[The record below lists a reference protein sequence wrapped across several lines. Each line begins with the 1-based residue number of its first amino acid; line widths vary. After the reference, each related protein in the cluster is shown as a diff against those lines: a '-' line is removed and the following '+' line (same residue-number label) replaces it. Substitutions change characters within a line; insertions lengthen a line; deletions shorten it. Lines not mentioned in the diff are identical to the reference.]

1 MNRNDRQ
8 VISSRIFNSLS
19 DDVKSYDLPSECSQL
34 GMADGDESEAF
45 LSKKNYVKRRLE
57 EVNDATLLTIAF
69 AYEEKYPDFAF
80 REVLK
85 KIRDALSGPEVSDL
99 TRRLILNELGRYE
112 LFGEYHKIVDE
123 LETIFPLSE
132 MTSQWG
138 GTVKSALIQ
147 HCIRNQDLSNDHVFE
162 EIKVISCSRSLFFE
176 FLEKV
181 VHPNSRRNAEQ
192 QEVVDTINPHL
203 KKDGYHLIQSGSI
216 SGYPL
221 FKIVPLAGG
230 VAGSP
235 KNLIFAADG
244 AKPELVLTDAIN
256 NDIQIVKNADK
267 CLVYDRPISSSGLTK
282 QEMLEWWQDLQKID
296 DNAQARKSLVERLK
310 RSLASD
316 GERNL
321 FAVYYKTFKATGD
334 NFPAL
339 IPQVYLHYDPY
350 TIKQLG
356 GLNRLVRQ
364 RMDFL
369 ILFSAKDRV
378 VIEVDGSQHFAE
390 NGEPS
395 LRKYADMVE
404 ADRDLRLAGYEI
416 YRFGSNELVG
426 AGSETKIQ
434 DFFTR
439 LMRKHGL

>member
-1 MNRNDRQ
+1 MNRHDRQ
-8 VISSRIFNSLS
+8 KISSHIWDNLTAN
-19 DDVKSYDLPSECSQL
+19 VKSYHLPSECSQL
-34 GMADGDESEAF
+34 GLADGDDSEAF
-45 LSKKNYVKRRLE
+45 SNKKNYVKRRLDD
-57 EVNDATLLTIAF
+57 VNDAVLLEVAF
-69 AYEEKYPDFAF
+69 NFEEKYPNFVF
-80 REVLK
+80 REELK
-85 KIRDALSGPEVSDL
+85 KVRDGLSGPELSDL

-112 LFGEYHKIVDE
+112 LFGDYHKIADE
-123 LETIFPLSE
+123 LETLFPLAE

-138 GTVKSALIQ
+138 GSVKSSIIQ
-147 HCIRNQDLSNDHVFE
+147 HCIRNQDLSNDDVFE
-162 EIKVISCSRSLFFE
+162 EIKVMNCSRSLFFE

-192 QEVVDTINPHL
+192 KEVVDLINPHL
-203 KKDGYHLIQSGSI
+203 VKDGYHFIPNGTV

-221 FKIVPLAGG
+221 FKVVPLAGG

-256 NDIQIVKNADK
+256 NDIQIVKNASN
-267 CLVYDRPISSSGLTK
+267 CLVYDRPIASSGLTK
-282 QEMLEWWQDLQKID
+282 QEMIDWWQDQQKID
-296 DNAQARKSLVERLK
+296 DNVLARKSLVERLAK
-310 RSLASD
+310 SLASD

-321 FAVYYKTFKATGD
+321 FAVYYKTFKSRGD
-334 NFPAL
+334 KFPAL

-356 GLNRLVRQ
+356 GFSRLKRQ

-369 ILFSAKDRV
+369 ILFTDKDRV

-390 NGEPS
+390 NGQPS
-395 LRKYADMVE
+395 LHKYADMVE

-426 AGSETKIQ
+426 AGSEAKIQ
-434 DFFTR
+434 AFFSR